1 MPHDLRTH
9 AVVMRRTNYGE
20 TDRILNLLTPEGKV
34 SVIARGVRKEKSR
47 LAGGIEL
54 FSISDVVIHQGKTDL
69 GILTSA
75 RMQKFYANIMEDF
88 RQLELAGELLKK
100 LDRVA
105 EQVDSPELFDL
116 LTQALDGINRN
127 LDLELVRGWF
137 YLNLARAC
145 GEEVNLYTDTSGRK
159 LSPDSTYAWNHLEKA
174 LETTSN
180 GPIGAK
186 EIKLIRVIL
195 VSKLLT
201 VSHIDGL
208 GDFLPKIA
216 PIFRTYS

>member
-1 MPHDLRTH
+1 MPSDLRTR

-20 TDRILNLLTPEGKV
+20 TDRILNLLTPEGKIA
-34 SVIARGVRKEKSR
+34 VIARGVRKEKSR

-54 FSISDVVIHQGKTDL
+54 FSISDVVIHRGKSDL

-75 RMQKFYANIMEDF
+75 RMQKFYANILGDF
-88 RQLELAGELLKK
+88 RRLELAGDLLKK

-105 EQVDSPELFDL
+105 EQVDNPELFDL
-116 LTQALDGINRN
+116 LTQALDGLNRN
-127 LDLELVRGWF
+127 LSPELVRGWF
-137 YLNLARAC
+137 NLNLARAC
-145 GEEVNLYTDTSGRK
+145 GEEVNLYADATGEK
-159 LSPDSTYAWNHLEKA
+159 LVENSTYTWNHHEKA
-174 LETTSN
+174 LETTPN

-195 VSKLLT
+195 VSRLLT

-208 GDFLPKIA
+208 GDFLPKIT
-216 PIFRTYS
+216 PVFQTFC